1 MSRLPIKPAARWIA
15 RKAARI
21 GSWAVNASR
30 PERLCVYLG
39 HDALAVCHV
48 VGLLNP
54 PVQNKAIVNPRSAG
68 APDLPAL
75 LAALDTWLDAHPAR
89 GQIDWIVGIEHVHY
103 LLLPWDS
110 RLAHEAFCRSLT
122 AALFAQHFPVG
133 IPFTDFQLRFAPLA
147 FGQPRMTAL
156 IANDVVHELTAFAR
170 RRGCRTRRIVPAVS
184 VVWDRFYPRWKKG
197 TGILA
202 LVEGPRLLR
211 IGYDHGHIVTFAV
224 QPFSGRS
231 SAAADSATC
240 IFPPLHPVTPGGNAV
255 QIGSL
260 APDGDPRL
268 AYALC
273 GVA

>member
-1 MSRLPIKPAARWIA
+1 MSRLPIKPTARWIA
-15 RKAARI
+15 RKATRI
-21 GSWAVNASR
+21 ASWAIKASR

-48 VGLLNP
+48 AGLLNP
-54 PVQNKAIVNPRSAG
+54 SVQNKAIVNPGPG
-68 APDLPAL
+68 APNLSAL
-75 LAALDTWLDAHPAR
+75 LAALGTWLDAHSAR
-89 GQIDWIVGIEHVHY
+89 GRIDWIVGIEHVRY

-110 RLAHEAFCRSLT
+110 RLANEAFCRSLT
-122 AALFAQHFPVG
+122 AALFSQHFPVG

-170 RRGCRTRRIVPAVS
+170 RRGCRARRIVPAVS

-197 TGILA
+197 TGVLA

-211 IGYDHGHIVTFAV
+211 VGYDHGHIVTFAV
-224 QPFSGRS
+224 QPFSDRS

-240 IFPPLHPVTPGGNAV
+240 VFPPLHPGTPGSNAP
-255 QIGSL
+255 QIDSL